1 MVGIG
6 KAERDLLITAVIK
19 SNLVSDGLSSEQINK
34 ITLDMSR
41 DIFDILEN
49 FDILCGYEGE
59 YDVD

>member
-6 KAERDLLITAVIK
+6 KAESDLLISAVIK

-49 FDILCGYEGE
+49 FDILANYEGDC
-59 YDVD
+59 DVD

>member
-6 KAERDLLITAVIK
+6 KAERDLLISAVIK

-49 FDILCGYEGE
+49 FDILANYEGDC
-59 YDVD
+59 DVD

>member
-6 KAERDLLITAVIK
+6 KAERDMLITAVIK

-34 ITLDMSR
+34 ITLDLSR

-49 FDILCGYEGE
+49 FDFLSDYEGDC
-59 YDVD
+59 DVD